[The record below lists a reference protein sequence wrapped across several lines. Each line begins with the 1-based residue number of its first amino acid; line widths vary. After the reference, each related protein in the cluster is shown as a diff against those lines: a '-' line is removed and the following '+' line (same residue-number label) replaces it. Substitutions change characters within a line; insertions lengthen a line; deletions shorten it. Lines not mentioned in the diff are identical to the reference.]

1 MLPAHLID
9 ALVLDDAQTEL
20 PPQVMTR
27 KSKRGATPF
36 SSTWARMLSPTAR
49 IERRTRRP
57 GNARK
62 NIWMDAG
69 ATCHS
74 LAWAVGHARG
84 RRAPGGRREVVWCG
98 LRARCPRRQSPN
110 HTYPPVRE
118 KREAQSSSTRGTTGL
133 AHFMTRVRIDVRH
146 ATVCE
151 RCVRG
156 RRRAV
161 RLPAAPWRVASE
173 GTAHCCSLE
182 HGQALARG
190 RQARTFGSRVG
201 VPTEQCIF
209 SLDSRDDQRACWGR
223 PGRRRA
229 SFRRATPRNTGLT

>member
-1 MLPAHLID
+1 MRRPSVPLGRECYHLRRESN
-9 ALVLDDAQTEL
+9 AERVV
-20 PPQVMTR
+20 P
-27 KSKRGATPF
+27 ATP
-36 SSTWARMLSPTAR
+36 
-49 IERRTRRP
+49 ERTS
-57 GNARK
+57 G
-62 NIWMDAG
+62 WMRVQRAI
-69 ATCHS
+69 ALH
-74 LAWAVGHARG
+74 GHARG

-110 HTYPPVRE
+110 HTCPPVRG
-118 KREAQSSSTRGTTGL
+118 KHEAQSSSTRGTTGS

-182 HGQALARG
+182 HGQA
-190 RQARTFGSRVG
+190 GSWATSAYLWVLG
-201 VPTEQCIF
+201 PTEQCIF